1 MKLYTHIFFAA
12 AVMLFGTTTTFA
24 QGVKITKADNTVIDI
39 PASDLK
45 SIEAYDAKTIAPYE
59 GTWKIKNLTPSLDEI
74 NEAYFNSLTKME
86 YYPELNTEDEITI
99 ADGKLIPNLKSRLKN
114 YFIGEATYEE
124 AGTYSLRTGMFDA
137 TAELTLLKVKGV
149 NRNFDPNSTSEDD
162 EALIG
167 IRMVED
173 MDADEPDIYFLEIY
187 IIDYK
192 STSFAPEFV
201 DFYMYADEKPVATN
215 SSQYIVLTMEQA
227 PTVTMHNPRRLS
239 PYHPGDLSDFWIYT
253 QKPYAIVL
261 VGADWCGPY
270 KLLRS
275 SIASLMND
283 VNSSNLGYV
292 DISLVNDS
300 FSEDFSKYYKIMTLP
315 TVLFMQNGN
324 VYETMVGSSKAIL
337 DKVAEYILAA
347 P

>member
-45 SIEAYDAKTIAPYE
+45 SIEACINSPAFLIAHVVCYSSDRLRIGRLE
-59 GTWKIKNLTPSLDEI
+59 VCTSLDEI

-124 AGTYSLRTGMFDA
+124 AGTYSLRTGMFGA

-149 NRNFDPNSTSEDD
+149 NRNFDPNSISEDD

-173 MDADEPDIYFLEIY
+173 IDADEPGIYFLEIY

-192 STSFAPEFV
+192 STSFAPEF
-201 DFYMYADEKPVATN
+201 AD
-215 SSQYIVLTMEQA
+215 
-227 PTVTMHNPRRLS
+227 
-239 PYHPGDLSDFWIYT
+239 GF
-253 QKPYAIVL
+253 
-261 VGADWCGPY
+261 
-270 KLLRS
+270 
-275 SIASLMND
+275 ASK
-283 VNSSNLGYV
+283 SY
-292 DISLVNDS
+292 
-300 FSEDFSKYYKIMTLP
+300 
-315 TVLFMQNGN
+315 
-324 VYETMVGSSKAIL
+324 
-337 DKVAEYILAA
+337 
-347 P
+347 

>member
-124 AGTYSLRTGMFDA
+124 AGTYSLRTGLFGA

-173 MDADEPDIYFLEIY
+173 MDADEPGIYFLEIY

-201 DFYMYADEKPVATN
+201 DFYMYNDEKPMATN
-215 SSQYIVLTMEQA
+215 SDQYIVLTMEGVAATSGPKKVA
-227 PTVTMHNPRRLS
+227 PQYFYNVSSYQDYITS
-239 PYHPGDLSDFWIYT
+239 
-253 QKPYAIVL
+253 KEYAVVY
-261 VGADWCGPY
+261 VGANWCGPCRIL
-270 KLLRS
+270 K
-275 SIASLMND
+275 AQLMNLMAAY
-283 VNSSNLGYV
+283 NSQVGFVVV
-292 DISLVNDS
+292 DLIDND
-300 FSEDFSKYYKIMTLP
+300 DFSAYISGTYSICTVPTTL
-315 TVLFMQNGN
+315 FFHNGQLEDN
-324 VYETMVGSSKAIL
+324 IVGSTDEVLEKAE
-337 DKVAEYILAA
+337 DYIFAA
-347 P
+347 GF